1 MKGVP
6 LSRKKRKIKK
16 ARKPK
21 DRLPFLFYLLIVF
34 LLIIGGR
41 LVFIQTVE
49 AERFDGLAE
58 EQRLTKIKLIPERG
72 IIYDRNKEV
81 LAISLDKDTIYANPK
96 QIKQSKKTVLA
107 GKLASILNENKGEMY
122 DKLIQD
128 SGFVYLKRKVDK
140 DVSEKVRKLNVEG
153 IGFLPE
159 SQRYYPGQNIASH
172 ILGFVGLDNDGLT
185 GIELSRDAHLKGKP
199 GQLIMEQ
206 DLAGRPIPGGQ
217 YRLRKPTHGSDLVL
231 TIDKEIQ
238 YKAQVELKKAVKK
251 WKASGGGIV
260 VMNSKT
266 GEVYAMANYPTYNL
280 NKFGKT
286 DPELFKSRAI
296 SDLYEPGSTMK
307 IVTAAAALEEK
318 LYSPS
323 TALNLPGTIQ
333 VGGYTIHEAHE
344 RGAQVFTFE
353 EIVTRSSNIGAVVLG
368 QSLGKERLYKYIE
381 IFGLTAMTGVELPQE
396 GQGYTPP
403 TDTWSDSTI
412 ANIPFGQGLSATSME
427 SIRAINV
434 IASGGRL
441 VSPRFIMNKSDA
453 KKGNNS
459 KENQAELGKQVISP
473 GTAKTMAR
481 IMTAAVTSGTGK
493 QATIKGY
500 QVAGK
505 TGTAQKARTDGRG
518 YDPGKYIS
526 SFIGFTPAADPELT
540 ILVALDEPT
549 EAIYGGVV
557 AGPTFSAVGEYALQ
571 RLRIQP

>member
-1 MKGVP
+1 M
-6 LSRKKRKIKK
+6 
-16 ARKPK
+16 
-21 DRLPFLFYLLIVF
+21 
-34 LLIIGGR
+34 
-41 LVFIQTVE
+41 
-49 AERFDGLAE
+49 
-58 EQRLTKIKLIPERG
+58 IPERG
-72 IIYDRNKEV
+72 IIYDRNHEV

-96 QIKQSKKTVLA
+96 QIDKSEKMTLA
-107 GKLASILNENKGEMY
+107 GKLAVIFKESKMELY
-122 DKLIQD
+122 AKLTQD
-128 SGFVYLKRKVDK
+128 AGFVYIKRKVDK
-140 DVSEKVRKLNVEG
+140 KVSEKVRELDVEG

-159 SQRYYPGQNIASH
+159 SKRYYPGQSIASH
-172 ILGFVGLDNDGLT
+172 IIGFVGLDNEGWT
-185 GIELSRDAHLKGKP
+185 GIELAREAHLKGKH
-199 GQLIMEQ
+199 GELIMEQ
-206 DLAGRPIPGGQ
+206 DLAGRPIPGAQ
-217 YRLRKPTHGSDLVL
+217 YKLRKPTNGSDLVL

-251 WKASGGGIV
+251 WGASGGWIV
-260 VMNSKT
+260 VMGSKT

-280 NKFGKT
+280 NRFSKT
-286 DPELFKSRAI
+286 DAELFRSRAV
-296 SDLYEPGSTMK
+296 SDVYEPGSTMK

-333 VGGYTIHEAHE
+333 VGGYTIGEAHK
-344 RGAQVFTFE
+344 RGTEVFTFE
-353 EIVTRSSNIGAVVLG
+353 QIVTRSSNIGAVVLG
-368 QSLGKERLYKYIE
+368 QSLGKERLYKYIDR
-381 IFGLTAMTGVELPQE
+381 FGLTTMTGVELPEE

-403 TDTWSDSTI
+403 TDSWSASTI

-434 IASGGRL
+434 VASGGQL
-441 VSPRFIMNKSDA
+441 ISPRFIINKS
-453 KKGNNS
+453 NS
-459 KENQAELGKQVISP
+459 EKNEVKQVISTT
-473 GTAKTMAR
+473 TAKTMAR
-481 IMTAAVTSGTGK
+481 IMTTAVTSGTGQEAK
-493 QATIKGY
+493 IKGY

-526 SFIGFTPAADPELT
+526 SFIGFTPAQDPELT

>member
-1 MKGVP
+1 MKEVP
-6 LSRKKRKIKK
+6 LSLKKRTTK
-16 ARKPK
+16 AGKSK
-21 DRLPFLFYLLIVF
+21 DRLPFLFYVLIVF

-49 AERFDGLAE
+49 AERLDGLAKK
-58 EQRLTKIKLIPERG
+58 QRLIKIELIPERG
-72 IIYDRNKEV
+72 IIYDRNNEV

-96 QIKQSKKTVLA
+96 QIEKSKKMILA
-107 GKLASILNENKGEMY
+107 GKLASILKENKRAMY
-122 DKLIQD
+122 EKLTQD
-128 SGFVYLKRKVDK
+128 SGFVYIKRKVDK
-140 DVSEKVRKLNVEG
+140 NVSQKVRNLNVEG

-159 SQRYYPGQNIASH
+159 SKRYYPGRNIASH
-172 ILGFVGLDNDGLT
+172 IIGFVGIDNEGLT
-185 GIELSRDAHLKGKP
+185 GIELARDSYLKGKS
-199 GQLIMEQ
+199 GELTMEQ
-206 DLAGRPIPGGQ
+206 DLGGRPIPGTQ
-217 YRLRKPTHGSDLVL
+217 YRLRKPTNGSDLVL

-251 WKASGGGIV
+251 WKASAGWIV
-260 VMNSKT
+260 VMSSKT

-286 DPELFKSRAI
+286 SADLFKNRAI
-296 SDLYEPGSTMK
+296 SDVYEPGSTMK
-307 IVTAAAALEEK
+307 IVTAAAALEEQ

-333 VGGYTIHEAHE
+333 VGGHTIHEAHE

-353 EIVTRSSNIGAVVLG
+353 QIVTKSSNIGAVVLG
-368 QSLGKERLYKYIE
+368 QSLGKERLYQYIRK
-381 IFGLTAMTGVELPQE
+381 FGLTTITDVELPAE

-403 TDTWSDSTI
+403 TDIWSASTI

-434 IASGGRL
+434 VASGGRL
-441 VSPRFIMNKSDA
+441 VSPRFIIKKSDS
-453 KKGNNS
+453 KESDNS
-459 KENQAELGKQVISP
+459 KKNQTERAKQVISTS
-473 GTAKTMAR
+473 TAKTMAR
-481 IMTAAVTSGTGK
+481 IMTDAVTSGTGQ
-493 QATIKGY
+493 QAAIKGY

-505 TGTAQKARTDGRG
+505 TGTAQKPRTDARG

-526 SFIGFTPAADPELT
+526 SFIGFAPAADPELT

-557 AGPTFSAVGEYALQ
+557 AGPTFSAVGEFVLQ